1 MTRSWHRRIEYVAG
15 AVMTAYVEMTSGS
28 FIARGHAGY
37 VVKATYSEEL
47 GRGTVECTSR
57 MRLAAA

>member
-1 MTRSWHRRIEYVAG
+1 
-15 AVMTAYVEMTSGS
+15 MTAYVEMTSGS